1 MPRFRPIERA
11 LDLWGRY
18 KYNTLN
24 HHHNFRVLV
33 KVAGTLIETKAKL
46 ALMWLHL
53 NPNDTKLGW
62 DTKSCQMAMEK
73 NQVELFGLSKV

>member
-46 ALMWLHL
+46 ALM
-53 NPNDTKLGW
+53 
-62 DTKSCQMAMEK
+62 
-73 NQVELFGLSKV
+73 